1 MKILIA
7 SVLLC
12 ILLAVG
18 VGLLLLSREE
28 APDAI
33 VQAELAGRKFAYV
46 HAYARDETTGAGGL
60 AERLSFIASF
70 PTFKPLAAKD
80 RASAR
85 AVTLTVTQKDDS
97 LDPAERPAKLYARFL
112 TPEAR
117 EGPGGLVL
125 RDFEQG
131 SPYDFEQLFIAPPDG
146 RLFFARCPKPQS
158 GAPGEGCLSM
168 FRDGAVDVEIR
179 YPAALL
185 DHWDAVV
192 DGARALLARMSTKPP
207 PKKKS

>member
-7 SVLLC
+7 SLLLC
-12 ILLAVG
+12 VLVAVG

-28 APDAI
+28 APDAL
-33 VQAELAGRKFAYV
+33 VQAEIAGRKFAYV
-46 HAYARDETTGAGGL
+46 RGFARDETTGAGGL

-70 PTFKPLAAKD
+70 PAFKPLAAKD

-117 EGPGGLVL
+117 EGPGGLVV
-125 RDFEQG
+125 RDFEQE

-146 RLFFARCPKPQS
+146 RIFFARCPKPQG

-168 FRDGAVDVEIR
+168 FREGSVDVEIR

-185 DHWDAVV
+185 DHWEAVV
-192 DGARALLARMSTKPP
+192 DGSRALLARMTASPAR
-207 PKKKS
+207 KKKR